1 MIYQFLRMKKSVENF
16 KGFLKNLSVNFIFFN
31 SNYIFEKPMTIFI
44 GESNIAEEEEYV
56 SL

>member
-1 MIYQFLRMKKSVENF
+1 MIYQFLRMKKSMENF